1 MKPAVLVLLLTAVA
15 SWDEPGK
22 AWCGR
27 EHFAIGLP
35 GTWNLPPGDTCDQV
49 NKKGTWTKNTL
60 PAYNVFPTWNDF
72 FPASCRLRAFDTPT
86 FLGKC
91 FDNRR
96 RQAASIPP
104 ASSFATRPD
113 ASGSPSAPSRAPR
126 VVFLGDSVN
135 GEHFEHL
142 KDRLVRDAAAG
153 LAAPAP
159 APGCP
164 GCPRAFPATAVA
176 FASAGSAA
184 DGAGGAVAD
193 AVELIKITNNVF
205 RDIPE
210 ALELRAGDVVVASFA
225 IHHAS
230 LAALMNNFERF
241 LAAISQPRLAN
252 VTFLWKEAAPTHF
265 PVPDG
270 TWHTCVM
277 TASC

>member
-1 MKPAVLVLLLTAVA
+1 MKPVILALLLAAVA
-15 SWDEPGK
+15 SRDEPEK
-22 AWCGR
+22 TWCGR
-27 EHFAIGLP
+27 EHFAAGLP
-35 GTWNLPPGDTCDQV
+35 GTWDLPPGDTCGQV

-60 PAYNVFPTWNDF
+60 PAWNSFPAWNDF
-72 FPASCRLRAFDTPT
+72 SPASCRLRAFDTPT

-91 FDNRR
+91 FHNRR
-96 RQAASIPP
+96 RQAATASP
-104 ASSFATRPD
+104 ASSFATRPG
-113 ASGSPSAPSRAPR
+113 AHGAPSAPSRAPR

-135 GEHFEHL
+135 GEHFGHL

-164 GCPRAFPATAVA
+164 GCPKAFPATAVA
-176 FASAGSAA
+176 FASVGSATVGAADEAA
-184 DGAGGAVAD
+184 DGAGGAV
-193 AVELIKITNNVF
+193 ELIKVTSNVF

-230 LAALMNNFERF
+230 LAALTDNFERF

-270 TWHTCVM
+270 TWHT
-277 TASC
+277 